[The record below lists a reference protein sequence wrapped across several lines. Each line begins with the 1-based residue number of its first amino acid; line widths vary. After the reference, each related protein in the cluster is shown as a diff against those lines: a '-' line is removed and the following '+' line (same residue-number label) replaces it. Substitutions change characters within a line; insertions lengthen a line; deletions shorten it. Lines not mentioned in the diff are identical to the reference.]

1 MPIEY
6 VIDEKADVLRVRRHG
21 HISTHDEE
29 LACRERSEDP
39 RIRPGMSVLVDCR
52 EVEPPDSTETIKYL
66 ADCVARNSA
75 ALQCGP
81 VAIVVAS
88 DVEYGMARMYLAYT
102 DLVHPD
108 TEVFRDLESAEA
120 WLRRPVA

>member
-1 MPIEY
+1 
-6 VIDEKADVLRVRRHG
+6 
-21 HISTHDEE
+21 
-29 LACRERSEDP
+29 
-39 RIRPGMSVLVDCR
+39 
-52 EVEPPDSTETIKYL
+52 
-66 ADCVARNSA
+66 
-75 ALQCGP
+75 
-81 VAIVVAS
+81 VVAS